1 MRMEKIFDSIISEL
15 EEDDEKFIIIFKK
28 LIKFVINII
37 ENNEELQEEI
47 MDYDEVVQN
56 CLIDIDFN
64 FWLKI
69 SKGKIEHFFGIN
81 KDASIRITLTRA
93 IIIKIIKGDIL
104 GSDAYMRG
112 LIKANGDLSIGLR
125 YIKILR
131 TFFNFIGKKPL
142 L

>member
-1 MRMEKIFDSIISEL
+1 MEKIFDSIISEL

-131 TFFNFIGKKPL
+131 TFFNFIGKKTL

>member
-1 MRMEKIFDSIISEL
+1 MRKAKIFDSIISEL
-15 EEDDEKFIIIFKK
+15 EEDDEKFITIFKK
-28 LIKFVINII
+28 LIKFGISII

-56 CLIDIDFN
+56 FLIDIDFN
-64 FWLKI
+64 FWFKI

-93 IIIKIIKGDIL
+93 IMIKIIKGETL

-112 LIKANGDLSIGLR
+112 LIKADGDLSIGLR

-131 TFFNFIGKKPL
+131 SFFNFMEKKTL

>member
-1 MRMEKIFDSIISEL
+1 MEKIFDSIISEL

-28 LIKFVINII
+28 LIKFVINTI
-37 ENNEELQEEI
+37 ENNKELQEEI

>member
-1 MRMEKIFDSIISEL
+1 MEKIFDSIISEL

>member
-1 MRMEKIFDSIISEL
+1 MRIEKIFDSIISEL